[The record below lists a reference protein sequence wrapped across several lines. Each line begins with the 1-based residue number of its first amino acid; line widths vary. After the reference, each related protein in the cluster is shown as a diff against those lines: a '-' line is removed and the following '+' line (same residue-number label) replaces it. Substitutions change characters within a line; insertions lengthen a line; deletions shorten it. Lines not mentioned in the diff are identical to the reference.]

1 MLTNRTFKDMHYDII
16 SVILALKLVDLVVI
30 MMMMMIMLLMMMMMM
45 MMIMMT
51 NKNIL

>member
-30 MMMMMIMLLMMMMMM
+30 MMMMMMIMLLMMMMMM
-45 MMIMMT
+45 MMMT
-51 NKNIL
+51 NKNIP